1 MAEQAPAWGAPAQ
14 PPPRQWRARVLAS
27 LCSTAFVAV
36 ALVGAELVARWR
48 VPDYLVKTRGFHV
61 FSDRYGW
68 ASRKGVSMVNEGGR
82 VSVNP
87 NGHRGRELVVP
98 RKAGHTRVIV
108 LGDSIAFGLGVSD
121 EETFTSLLDARD
133 NGIEAG
139 NLAVMGYGP
148 DQELLVLLREGL
160 RYQPDIVVLAFCL
173 ANDFA
178 EAVLPVSLYDGQ
190 TPKPRFR
197 LDEDRLLLDD
207 SSLRRSAF
215 DRAHQWLSDYS
226 QLFNLI
232 SALRRRGA
240 PAPGRHWRHRYD
252 EALRD
257 EGHALR
263 LNLALVGWM
272 DKACRER
279 GATLL
284 VAAFPDRFSYR
295 VKPWLAE
302 RFLESLVAA
311 GIATVDMSAH
321 FHAVGPR
328 LKAVALDR
336 TGHLSPVGHSVASE
350 VLEGEI
356 AARRPRGAARPP
368 V

>member
-1 MAEQAPAWGAPAQ
+1 MAEHAPEWGAPAQ
-14 PPPRQWRARVLAS
+14 PPPRHWRARVLAS
-27 LCSTAFVAV
+27 LSSTVFVAV
-36 ALVGAELVARWR
+36 AFLGAELVARWR

-61 FSDRYGW
+61 FSDSYGW
-68 ASRKGVSMVNEGGR
+68 ATRKGVSMVNEGGR

-87 NGHRGRELVVP
+87 NGHRGRELAVP
-98 RKAGHTRVIV
+98 RKDGRTRVIV

-160 RYQPDIVVLAFCL
+160 RYQPDVVVLALCL

-178 EAVLPVSLYDGQ
+178 EAVLPVSLYDGR

-197 LDEDRLLLDD
+197 LDGDRLRLDD

-215 DRAHQWLSDYS
+215 GRSHQWLSDYS

-232 SALRRRGA
+232 SALGPRGE
-240 PAPGRHWRHRYD
+240 PAPGRHWRDRYD

-272 DKACRER
+272 DKVCRER
-279 GATLL
+279 
-284 VAAFPDRFSYR
+284 
-295 VKPWLAE
+295 LAE
-302 RFLESLVAA
+302 RFLESLVAE
-311 GIATVDMSAH
+311 GIATIDMSVH

-328 LKAVALDR
+328 LKAVALDG
-336 TGHLSPVGHSVASE
+336 TGHLSPVGHSVASD

-356 AARRPRGAARPP
+356 AARHARGAARPQ

>member
-1 MAEQAPAWGAPAQ
+1 MAE
-14 PPPRQWRARVLAS
+14 QWRARVLPS
-27 LCSTAFVAV
+27 LCGTAFVAV

-48 VPDYLVKTRGFHV
+48 APDYLVTTRGFHV
-61 FSDRYGW
+61 HSDSYGW
-68 ASRKGVSMVNEGGR
+68 ASRKGVSMVNAGGR
-82 VSVNP
+82 VSVNS
-87 NGHRGRELVVP
+87 NGYRGRELAVP
-98 RKAGHTRVIV
+98 RKDGRTRVIV

-160 RYQPDIVVLAFCL
+160 RYQPDVVVLAFCL

-197 LDEDRLLLDD
+197 LDGDRLLLDD

-215 DRAHQWLSDYS
+215 GRAHQWLSDYS
-226 QLFNLI
+226 QLFNLL
-232 SALRRRGA
+232 SALDRRGE
-240 PAPGRHWRHRYD
+240 PAAGRHWRERQD

-257 EGHALR
+257 ESHALR
-263 LNLALVGWM
+263 LNLALVAWM
-272 DKACRER
+272 DRACRER
-279 GATLL
+279 GAVFI

-295 VKPWLAE
+295 MKPRLAE
-302 RFLESLVAA
+302 RFLTSLEAA
-311 GIATVDMSAH
+311 GIATIDMSAH
-321 FHAVGPR
+321 FRAVGPH
-328 LKAVALDR
+328 LKAVAIDG
-336 TGHLSPVGHSVASE
+336 TGHLSPIGHAVASE
-350 VLEGEI
+350 VLESEI
-356 AARRPRGAARPP
+356 TARR
-368 V
+368 